1 MKQKDKD
8 AEAEGFV
15 RGFRSIP
22 EDDKLRALS
31 FVELA
36 EERSRSPKDSTK
48 YMTIDRELKKRLAA
62 DQAKINRSNV
72 YAGALMSGLF
82 GLAGVFLGW
91 WLRDASSMQQSI
103 PSNAVQLIQQ
113 GVLGVK
119 SSVSNVPVVQPVAS
133 QPMPAPG
140 AVKPD
145 SQARNRP

>member
-1 MKQKDKD
+1 MKQKGED

-15 RGFRSIP
+15 RGFNSIP

-36 EERSRSPKDSTK
+36 EELSRSPKDSTR

-62 DQAKINRSNV
+62 DQAKINRTNV

-91 WLRDASSMQQSI
+91 WLRDVSSMHQPA
-103 PSNAVQLIQQ
+103 PSNAMQQIQQ

-119 SSVSNVPVVQPVAS
+119 SQHGVAIVEANPSTEPTLNVVAH
-133 QPMPAPG
+133 P
-140 AVKPD
+140 K
-145 SQARNRP
+145 R